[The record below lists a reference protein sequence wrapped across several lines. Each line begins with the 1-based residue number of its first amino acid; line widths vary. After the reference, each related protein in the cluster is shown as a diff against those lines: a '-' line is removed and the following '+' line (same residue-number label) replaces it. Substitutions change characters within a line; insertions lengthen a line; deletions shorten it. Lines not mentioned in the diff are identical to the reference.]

1 MVKLGRKIP
10 DAKLLNSKLLVSNRG
25 QNLMDIEKIK
35 LLKNIDFF
43 SNIDDDNLYEL
54 AVNSYES
61 VHDTGEIIK
70 TDNDIIYLVFSG
82 ILTKTSDNTISEAG
96 QLLNVLPE
104 NEANYQ
110 VSFKSMLIN
119 IKRIYF
125 NKIINANPKIA
136 KKIIQY
142 IN

>member
-1 MVKLGRKIP
+1 
-10 DAKLLNSKLLVSNRG
+10 
-25 QNLMDIEKIK
+25 
-35 LLKNIDFF
+35 
-43 SNIDDDNLYEL
+43 
-54 AVNSYES
+54 
-61 VHDTGEIIK
+61 
-70 TDNDIIYLVFSG
+70 
-82 ILTKTSDNTISEAG
+82 LTKTSDNTISEAG

-125 NKIINANPKIA
+125 NKIINTNPKIA